1 MKLLIQI
8 LSAYMAVF
16 PLVAKEP
23 TNWSSLFQ
31 VRLVV
36 DQPTEDS
43 EAMTMTVKGT
53 GKTIMR
59 TINVQKKSLI
69 DLTVVAKAAVT
80 KHPLSGKPLIEI
92 TLTDEGRK
100 QFAEVTRK
108 YIRQELA
115 IIFDGKIYTTFAG
128 EAKDGIFPLVVS
140 ESQTE
145 ATLTVKKLNAAL
157 KGRH

>member
-1 MKLLIQI
+1 MKLLFQI
-8 LSAYMAVF
+8 FSAYLAVF
-16 PLVAKEP
+16 PLVATEP
-23 TNWSSLFQ
+23 ANFPSLFQ

-69 DLTVVAKAAVT
+69 DLTVVDKAAVT

-92 TLTDEGRK
+92 TLTAEGPEAICRSNAK
-100 QFAEVTRK
+100 AYSSGISDYFR
-108 YIRQELA
+108 RQNLHH
-115 IIFDGKIYTTFAG
+115 
-128 EAKDGIFPLVVS
+128 LR
-140 ESQTE
+140 
-145 ATLTVKKLNAAL
+145 
-157 KGRH
+157 GRR